1 MFGSFCL
8 LLLSNFKEF
17 CEIMSWIQRLRNYF
31 DQRVRFALTD
41 PENFQVKWHVTT
53 KRIRIFSL
61 FFLAITLVSLLAAT
75 FVLKGPLAFYFS
87 QNDVSIERLK
97 VEEQHKRILEL
108 NEQLNA
114 QENYLITL
122 RKIMNG
128 ETIEDS
134 LSTETPSEMIDPR
147 ELSSDLT
154 DNELELSEKVK
165 DDLRTG
171 SAKKKE
177 AHVLYFS
184 SPVKGT
190 ISQQFDIKA
199 HPGIDVVTTKD
210 RTVLSCQS
218 GTVLFAGY
226 TQKDGYVLIVDHG
239 SGYISVYKH
248 NKTILKRTGAKVQMN
263 DPVAIVGST
272 GENSTGPH
280 LHFELWY
287 NQRPVNP
294 VDYIRFE

>member
-1 MFGSFCL
+1 
-8 LLLSNFKEF
+8 
-17 CEIMSWIQRLRNYF
+17 MSWFQKVKNYF

-53 KRIRIFSL
+53 KRIRIVSL
-61 FFLAITLVSLLAAT
+61 FLVVFLFISFVAVF
-75 FVLKGPLAFYFS
+75 FVLKGPLASYFS

-97 VEEQHKRILEL
+97 VEEQHKRIAEL

-122 RKIMNG
+122 RKIING

-134 LSTETPSEMIDPR
+134 LGAEMPTDLIDPR
-147 ELSSDLT
+147 ELSSDMSET
-154 DNELELSEKVK
+154 ELEISGKVR

-177 AHVLYFS
+177 GIVLYFS

-190 ISQQFDIKA
+190 ISQPFSITE

-248 NKTILKRTGAKVQMN
+248 NKALFKRIGAKVQMN
-263 DPVAIVGST
+263 DPIAIVGTT

-287 NQRPVNP
+287 KQRPVNP
-294 VDYIRFE
+294 ADYIKFE

>member
-1 MFGSFCL
+1 
-8 LLLSNFKEF
+8 
-17 CEIMSWIQRLRNYF
+17 MSWFQKAKNYF

-53 KRIRIFSL
+53 KRIRIASL
-61 FFLAITLVSLLAAT
+61 FLLVFFLISGLAAL
-75 FVLKGPLAFYFS
+75 FVLKGPLASYFS
-87 QNDVSIERLK
+87 KNDVSIERLK
-97 VEEQHKRILEL
+97 VEEQHKRIAEL

-114 QENYLITL
+114 QQNYLITL
-122 RKIMNG
+122 RKIING
-128 ETIEDS
+128 ETIADS
-134 LSTETPSEMIDPR
+134 LGADMPTVLIDPR
-147 ELSSDLT
+147 DLNSEMSET
-154 DNELELSEKVK
+154 ELEISEKVK

-177 AHVLYFS
+177 ANVLYFA
-184 SPVKGT
+184 SPVQGT
-190 ISQQFDIKA
+190 ISQPFSITE
-199 HPGIDVVTTKD
+199 HPGIDIVTTKN

-218 GTVLFAGY
+218 GTVLFTGY

-248 NKTILKRTGAKVQMN
+248 NKTLFKRIGAKVQMN
-263 DPVAIVGST
+263 DPIAIVGST

-287 NQRPVNP
+287 KQRPVNP
-294 VDYIRFE
+294 ADYIRFE